1 MKRNCILTLLCLLS
15 ATNIHALTVT
25 VTGYGNIPEE
35 GMAITL
41 TEAEEDILTGEMVM
55 GITGSLICNGTL
67 SVSITRSETGL
78 TDEFCCA
85 DKCTGG
91 NKEQEE
97 TLQFTPGGKAKWYI
111 HYMPAS
117 GSETEITYLF
127 SEGTQSRRLTVRYSF
142 GAQALES
149 VREETKTT
157 KILRDGILY
166 IVKDNKV
173 YHL

>member
-15 ATNIHALTVT
+15 VTNIHALTVT

-35 GMAITL
+35 GMDITL

-55 GITGSLICNGTL
+55 GINGSLICNGTL

-85 DKCTGG
+85 GKCTGG

-97 TLQFTPGGKAKWYI
+97 TLQFTPGGMADWYI
-111 HYMPAS
+111 HYMPAAS
-117 GSETEITYLF
+117 SETEITYLF
-127 SEGTQSRRLTVRYSF
+127 SEGTQSRKLTVRYIF

-149 VREETKTT
+149 VQEETKTT